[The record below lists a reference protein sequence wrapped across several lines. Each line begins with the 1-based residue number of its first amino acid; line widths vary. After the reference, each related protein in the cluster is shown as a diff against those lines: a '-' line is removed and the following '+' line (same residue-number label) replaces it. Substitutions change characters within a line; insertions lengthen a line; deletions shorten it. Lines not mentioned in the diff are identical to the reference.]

1 MDWNDIEFSVSG
13 NLKSKNNTRI
23 YLKQSWKVSDIR
35 LDFDFKHE
43 KWFPWNAEYVY
54 SAVNYTVEDKTELS
68 IEYDKSSFLKI
79 NKEPKNQILA
89 TSLEKSQFQ
98 VDGDS
103 VIPICSFEIVPGMTC
118 VCLDIKV
125 HIKATGS
132 LEVVCTTRN
141 YKGIEYRKGNGIRY
155 IKEESKDTDINFNV
169 NIEATLYVGC
179 SLVVLKYFNIAGVGI
194 EGGIGVEAKGILH
207 YKDSANHLLN
217 EVSFNCGDVNPQML
231 EDYLEPLAT
240 ITLHHEVLGDVVP
253 EKEICYEITTYGIL
267 RFTIDPQS
275 FLSKITGDV
284 EIEIFGK
291 EHGNSKIEDLCRHI
305 EDGQKVPKCTR
316 KYRTIPKNAKTTT
329 SSDSTNSTTSTTSS
343 TSPTTKP
350 PIINDNT
357 YRDIV
362 LVLDTSASMQGT
374 PFSKTVDSAKT
385 FVSQVAGG
393 NTRVG
398 VVSYDTSTRVI
409 SQPSNSVK
417 QLTEDIDELRL
428 GNRTNMYAGLSEADA
443 ILKQSSAEKKIIV
456 LMSDGLPNES
466 PNISGYSYEPYG
478 DEVVAYADQLKTK
491 GYFIYTLGFFQEL
504 HGSDLVFAQD
514 LMARIAGEGYYYDI
528 NEADS
533 INFFFNDV
541 ANDIA
546 GQHTI
551 LIKIACPVDVYIT
564 HNGETLTSDQNAPNN
579 RTSFG
584 SITYTGENDEVKNV
598 RLLEDADYDVVIQGT
613 GNGVMNYIISYP
625 DENGAYTDVRTF
637 EALPVTEKTVVKT
650 NTKHKRRTVL
660 KLDSDGD
667 GHTDVRYRA
676 GKGETGE
683 VTPDYSN
690 VMMIFVVLLALGV
703 AVKWIGLE
711 RLKALVAVNRPV
723 VSPVGGNGTSA
734 GVVYCENCGGVLNQD
749 GPFCPHCGFDNTRA
763 MQKRTAVAAPSPCFC
778 GKCGNLL
785 KPHTA
790 FCGKCGNKI
799 TIR

>member
-1 MDWNDIEFSVSG
+1 M
-13 NLKSKNNTRI
+13 
-23 YLKQSWKVSDIR
+23 Y
-35 LDFDFKHE
+35 E
-43 KWFPWNAEYVY
+43 KLRNGQTGLAL
-54 SAVNYTVEDKTELS
+54 SQKDK
-68 IEYDKSSFLKI
+68 
-79 NKEPKNQILA
+79 
-89 TSLEKSQFQ
+89 EKA
-98 VDGDS
+98 
-103 VIPICSFEIVPGMTC
+103 
-118 VCLDIKV
+118 IKV
-125 HIKATGS
+125 FNP
-132 LEVVCTTRN
+132 E
-141 YKGIEYRKGNGIRY
+141 IEKV
-155 IKEESKDTDINFNV
+155 TDI
-169 NIEATLYVGC
+169 YYG
-179 SLVVLKYFNIAGVGI
+179 LVTCDVSPIPDI
-194 EGGIGVEAKGILH
+194 
-207 YKDSANHLLN
+207 DSIDYNLL
-217 EVSFNCGDVNPQML
+217 VFL
-231 EDYLEPLAT
+231 ITED
-240 ITLHHEVLGDVVP
+240 
-253 EKEICYEITTYGIL
+253 
-267 RFTIDPQS
+267 S
-275 FLSKITGDV
+275 
-284 EIEIFGK
+284 
-291 EHGNSKIEDLCRHI
+291 
-305 EDGQKVPKCTR
+305 
-316 KYRTIPKNAKTTT
+316 T
-329 SSDSTNSTTSTTSS
+329 SSATDNVTQPS

-350 PIINDNT
+350 PIINDDT

-362 LVLDTSASMQGT
+362 LVLDTSGSMQGT

-398 VVSYDTSTRVI
+398 VVSYDSYANVI
-409 SQPSNSVK
+409 SQLSNSVE
-417 QLTEDIDELRL
+417 QLTENIDELRL
-428 GNRTNMYAGLSEADA
+428 GGRTNMYAGLSEADA

-478 DEVVAYADQLKTK
+478 DEVVAYADQLKAK

-598 RLLEDADYDVVIQGT
+598 RLLKDADYDVVIQGT

-676 GKGETGE
+676 GKDETGE

-763 MQKRTAVAAPSPCFC
+763 MQKRTAAAAPSPCFC

-799 TIR
+799 TIRK